1 MLNFALFGVGRIGE
15 LHAKNIFE
23 NNKSALSCIYDT
35 NLELAKKIAKKYK
48 CEVANTPN
56 EALDEKSIDAVLI
69 ASPTD
74 THLELLIKSAKKSKP
89 VLCEKPLDLDI
100 KKINECEK
108 MLMQFN
114 VPIQIG
120 FNRRFDKS
128 HSDLVR
134 RYQDGEI
141 GKLEMLIITSRDPAP
156 PSFEY
161 LIKSGGIF
169 RDMTIHDFDLS
180 RYIIGKDR
188 ITEIYA
194 KSSNLFDQNAKKAK
208 DQDTAMIIMKTNSGV
223 LIHINNSRRAVYGYD
238 QRIELFGSR
247 GMIISD
253 NQTATSVKKY
263 TRSSTEERTPFYNFF
278 IERYYEAYKKQLD
291 SFIDSVN
298 NKNQPLVTFEDG
310 KEALILANAAY
321 ESISTGRS
329 VKV

>member
-108 MLMQFN
+108 ILMQFN

-208 DQDTAMIIMKTNSGV
+208 DQDTAMIIMKTNSGA
-223 LIHINNSRRAVYGYD
+223 LIHINNSRRSVYGYD
-238 QRIELFGSR
+238 QRIELFGSK

-253 NQTATSVKKY
+253 NQTATNIKKY
-263 TRSSTEERTPFYNFF
+263 TISSTEVKTPFYNFF

-291 SFIDSVN
+291 SFIDSIN
-298 NKNQPLVTFEDG
+298 NKSMPLVTFKDG
-310 KEALILANAAY
+310 KEALILANVAY
-321 ESISTGRS
+321 ESINTGRS
-329 VKV
+329 IKV

>member
-208 DQDTAMIIMKTNSGV
+208 DQDTAMIIMKTNSGA
-223 LIHINNSRRAVYGYD
+223 LIHINNSRRSVYGYD
-238 QRIELFGSR
+238 QRIELFGSK

-253 NQTATSVKKY
+253 NQTATNIKKY
-263 TRSSTEERTPFYNFF
+263 TISSTEVKTPFYNFF

-291 SFIDSVN
+291 SFIDSIN
-298 NKNQPLVTFEDG
+298 NKSMPLVTFKDG
-310 KEALILANAAY
+310 KEALILANVAY
-321 ESISTGRS
+321 ESINTGRS
-329 VKV
+329 IKV